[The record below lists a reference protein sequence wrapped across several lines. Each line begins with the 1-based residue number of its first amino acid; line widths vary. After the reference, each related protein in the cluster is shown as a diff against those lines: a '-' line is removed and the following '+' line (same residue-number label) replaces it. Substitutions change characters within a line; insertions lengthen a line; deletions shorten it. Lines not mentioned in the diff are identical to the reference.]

1 MPRIITFGEILLRL
15 SPAGYTRLVQAEAF
29 DAVYGGAE
37 ANAAVSLCA
46 FGMEAA
52 HVTALPDHAV
62 GQAAVNALRRYGVD
76 TSFIRRQGRRIGIY
90 YLEKGAAARPAQVLY
105 DRAGSSM
112 AEAEPGDFDWPA
124 VFAGADWFHFS
135 GVTPALSQNAAALC
149 LEACQAAKAAGCA
162 VSCDLNYRSRLWSM
176 EQAAKTM
183 EKLMPYVDVCIANR
197 EDDADIFGITAPG
210 DPVEGCKEIARRL
223 TERFGFGLVAM
234 TMLDAPSASQNRWS
248 ALLWRD
254 GSWVCSRRY
263 DTQVIE
269 RMGIGDAFAAGLIYA
284 LLDGQEDQ
292 RAIDFAVAASLLK
305 FTVPGDANLVSAAE
319 AERIAAGGA
328 GGVQR

>member
-1 MPRIITFGEILLRL
+1 MPKIITFGEILLRL
-15 SPAGYTRLVQAEAF
+15 SPAGHTRFVQAEAF

-37 ANAAVSLCA
+37 ANVAVSLCA

-52 HVTALPDHAV
+52 HVTALPAHAV

-76 TSFIRRQGRRIGIY
+76 TSFVRRQGERIGIY
-90 YLEKGAAARPAQVLY
+90 YLEKGAAARPVQVIY
-105 DRAGSSM
+105 DRSGSSM
-112 AEAEPGDFDWPA
+112 AAAKPGDFDWPT

-135 GVTPALSQNAAALC
+135 GVTPALSRDAAVLC
-149 LEACQAAKAAGCA
+149 LEACKAAKAAGCT
-162 VSCDLNYRSRLWSM
+162 VSCDLNYRSRLW
-176 EQAAKTM
+176 TM
-183 EKLMPYVDVCIANR
+183 EAAAETMAQLMPYVDVCIANR
-197 EDDADIFGITAPG
+197 EDDADIFGIIAPG

-223 TERFGFGLVAM
+223 TERFGFKLVAM
-234 TMLDAPSASQNRWS
+234 TMLDSPSASENRWS

-254 GSWVCSRRY
+254 GDCVLSRQY
-263 DTQVIE
+263 DTAVIE

-319 AERIAAGGA
+319 VERIAGGGA